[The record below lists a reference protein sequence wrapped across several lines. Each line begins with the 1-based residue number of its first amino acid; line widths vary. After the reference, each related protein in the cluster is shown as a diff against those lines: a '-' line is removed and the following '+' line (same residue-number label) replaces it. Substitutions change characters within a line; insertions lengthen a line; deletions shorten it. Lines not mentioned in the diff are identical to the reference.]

1 METQE
6 GQANTLEKY
15 KEKMLEIGDSIA
27 PINMEKDIFN
37 VERMEFIGMENIN
50 EVINHEWLSAS
61 VVSLYVRY
69 SSLTIL

>member
-37 VERMEFIGMENIN
+37 IERMEFIGMENIK

>member
-1 METQE
+1 VETQE
-6 GQANTLEKY
+6 GHANTLEKY
-15 KEKMLEIGDSIA
+15 KEKLLEIGDSIA